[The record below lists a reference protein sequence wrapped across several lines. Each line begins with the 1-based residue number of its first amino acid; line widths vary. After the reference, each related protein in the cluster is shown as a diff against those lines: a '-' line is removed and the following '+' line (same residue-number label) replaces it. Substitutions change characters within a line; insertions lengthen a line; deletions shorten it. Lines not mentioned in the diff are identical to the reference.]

1 MTASTG
7 FNRVWKSTRELLTT
21 RTSRLGVILL
31 VVTASGLTWMS
42 NRYVSDRYIQATR
55 NETEHQL
62 AVISGQIV
70 SELNRMSLVPLHLS
84 RDSRLI
90 EDLVAKSFART
101 SVHLF
106 DHQETIGSKN
116 LHLLNDVGRLIATTE
131 RERLMEVH
139 KERAFF
145 VNALRSN
152 DTVFSSEMLEDR
164 IQRHFHSRRIEHD
177 GKTIGVAVV
186 EVGLRTLFETL
197 PDQEGIVF
205 AMDSAGTILF
215 STESRFHGKTED
227 EALVDST
234 EVSGLQQALRKAS
247 ALLLAP
253 ADVDFRGQSFARVES
268 SIPFQGWRL
277 VKLSDFAAARAK
289 INQIIALEITAFAV
303 LLSSLI
309 FWLLRRQQFR
319 LKTESRELRTLNAR
333 LEQEISERKRTEK
346 DLERTRQDLAKS
358 EKLAALGEL
367 SAVVGHELNQPLS
380 AMRTYLASSRTLL
393 DRDDPKEA
401 LEKIGELDELVIRM
415 ANIIDQLKAHARE
428 NTDRMI
434 ELDFRGAINSS
445 LAMMTA
451 EIEQTGVKVTKE
463 VPEEPVMVT
472 GDLVLLDQVIVNLI
486 RNSLDAMADLEHK
499 QLELTL
505 DVDDSFATL
514 SVKDNGI
521 GLEDLDKPFLP
532 FFTAKSQGLGL
543 GLAISSGIAK
553 DLGGG
558 LTAENATTRGAVF
571 HFRLPVTHSCQSNTL
586 E

>member
-1 MTASTG
+1 MTIGTG
-7 FNRVWKSTRELLTT
+7 FHRVRTSARELLTT
-21 RTSRLGVILL
+21 RTTRLGIILL
-31 VVTASGLTWMS
+31 TVAAAVLIWMS
-42 NRYVSDRYIQATR
+42 NRYLSDRYTQAMR

-62 AVISGQIV
+62 AVFSGQIV

-101 SVHLF
+101 SVRLF
-106 DHQETIGSKN
+106 DHQETVGSKN
-116 LHLLNDVGRLIATTE
+116 LHLLNDIGRLVATTE
-131 RERLMEVH
+131 RERLTEVH
-139 KERAFF
+139 NERAFF
-145 VNALRSN
+145 VNALRSDN
-152 DTVFSSEMLEDR
+152 TVFSSEMLEDR

-177 GKTIGVAVV
+177 GKTVGVAVV
-186 EVGLRTLFETL
+186 EVGLGTLFEAL
-197 PDQEGIVF
+197 PDQEGIIF
-205 AMDSAGTILF
+205 ATDSAGTILF

-227 EALVDST
+227 LALADST
-234 EVSGLQQALRKAS
+234 QVSGVQRALRKAS

-253 ADVDFRGQSFARVES
+253 VDVHFRGQSFARIES

-277 VKLSDFAAARAK
+277 VKLSDLAADRAK
-289 INQIIALEITAFAV
+289 INQILALEITTFAV

-309 FWLLRRQQFR
+309 FLLLRRQQFH

-346 DLERTRQDLAKS
+346 DLERTRRDLTKS

-393 DRDDPKEA
+393 DRDDPKKA

-434 ELDFRGAINSS
+434 DLDFRGAINSS

-451 EIEQTGVKVTKE
+451 EIEQTGVTVIKE
-463 VPEEPVMVT
+463 MPEEPVMVT
-472 GDLVLLDQVIVNLI
+472 GELVLLDQVIVNLI
-486 RNSLDAMADLEHK
+486 RNSLDAMAELDDK

-514 SVKDNGI
+514 TVKDNGI

-558 LTAENATTRGAVF
+558 LSAENATTQGAVF
-571 HFRLPVTHSCQSNTL
+571 HFRLPVTHSGQ
-586 E
+586 

>member
-1 MTASTG
+1 MTVSTSFHRG
-7 FNRVWKSTRELLTT
+7 RKYIHELWTI
-21 RTSRLGVILL
+21 RFGILL
-31 VVTASGLTWMS
+31 LVLTAVGLIWMS
-42 NRYVSDRYIQATR
+42 NRYLSDRYILATR
-55 NETEHQL
+55 NEIEHQL
-62 AVISGQIV
+62 AVIGGQIV

-84 RDSRLI
+84 RDSSLI
-90 EDLVAKSFART
+90 EDLVTKTFAHT
-101 SVHLF
+101 SVQLF
-106 DHQETIGSKN
+106 DLQKTVGSKS
-116 LHLLNDVGRLIATTE
+116 LHLLNDIGRLVATTE
-131 RERLMEVH
+131 RERLTEMH
-139 KERAFF
+139 NERAFF
-145 VNALRSN
+145 INALRTD
-152 DTVFSSEMLEDR
+152 DTVFTSEMLEDR
-164 IQRHFHSRRIEHD
+164 IQRHFYSRRIEHD
-177 GKTIGVAVV
+177 GKSIGVVV
-186 EVGLRTLFETL
+186 AEINLGSLFETL
-197 PDQEGIVF
+197 PDQEGIIF
-205 AMDSAGTILF
+205 ATDSSRTILF
-215 STESRFHGKTED
+215 STENRFHGKTE
-227 EALVDST
+227 ETALADST
-234 EVSGLQQALRKAS
+234 PVSRSRQAFRKAS
-247 ALLLAP
+247 AWLQVP
-253 ADVDFRGQSFARVES
+253 VDVHFRGQSFARVES

-277 VKLSDFAAARAK
+277 VKLSDFATDRAK
-289 INQIIALEITAFAV
+289 INQILALEVIVFAI

-309 FWLLRRQQFR
+309 FWLLHRQQFR
-319 LKTESRELRTLNAR
+319 LKTESRELRLLNAR
-333 LEQEISERKRTEK
+333 LEQEIIERKRTEK
-346 DLERTRQDLAKS
+346 DLEQTRRDLLKS

-401 LEKIGELDELVIRM
+401 LEKIGELDDLVVRM

-428 NTDRMI
+428 NTDRFI

-451 EIEQTGVKVTKE
+451 EIEQTGVKVTTK

-486 RNSLDAMADLEHK
+486 RNSLDAMANLDDK
-499 QLELTL
+499 QLELRL

-521 GLEDLDKPFLP
+521 GLEDLNKPFLP

-558 LTAENATTRGAVF
+558 LTAENETYQGAVF
-571 HFRLPVTHSCQSNTL
+571 HFRLPVTHSNQSISL